1 MNDIDFCSVSFR
13 NLLPINV
20 NRQNDHLG
28 IYRAS
33 LFQIFEEK
41 QYFDTLKRDK
51 LLPDLEGGS
60 HFYNGLYIERLL
72 VRCLVVKEKLDFLQ
86 PGKKWLEISR
96 RVGQTILKVK
106 GRETGRGTESFSHC
120 YLHGRIALDI
130 NDTFEKIFVRAI
142 RKKL

>member
-1 MNDIDFCSVSFR
+1 MNDIDFSVSS
-13 NLLPINV
+13 LLPINV

-28 IYRAS
+28 FYRAS

-60 HFYNGLYIERLL
+60 HFYNWLYIERLL
-72 VRCLVVKEKLDFLQ
+72 VRCLVVKKKLDFLQ
-86 PGKKWLEISR
+86 PGKKWLELSS
-96 RVGQTILKVK
+96 
-106 GRETGRGTESFSHC
+106 GRPDEHKSEREENKREQKEFLHS
-120 YLHGRIALDI
+120 YLHGCIALDI

>member
-1 MNDIDFCSVSFR
+1 M
-13 NLLPINV
+13 

-60 HFYNGLYIERLL
+60 HFNNGLYIERLL
-72 VRCLVVKEKLDFLQ
+72 VRCLVVKKKLDFLQ
-86 PGKKWLEISR
+86 PGKKWLESS
-96 RVGQTILKVK
+96 
-106 GRETGRGTESFSHC
+106 GRPDESEREEIEGPVLRG
-120 YLHGRIALDI
+120 YLHGRIALDV